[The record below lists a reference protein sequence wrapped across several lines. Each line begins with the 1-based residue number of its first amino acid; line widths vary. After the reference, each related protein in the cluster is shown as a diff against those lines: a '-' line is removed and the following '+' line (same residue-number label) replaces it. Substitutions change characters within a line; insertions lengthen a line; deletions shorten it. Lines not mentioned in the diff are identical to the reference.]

1 MKQNFVILLLT
12 LLSFT
17 AIGQRMIKGKV
28 SDAAGAP
35 LIGANVVVK
44 EVPTVGT
51 ITDVDGNYELQVP
64 SSATALIFSYTGFDT
79 QEIALGNSNMVDVTL
94 AEGKILDEV
103 VIVGYGS
110 QTKKDVTG
118 SISKVT
124 GEAVA
129 NLVTPSFVQQLAGRA
144 AGVQIQNTSGI
155 LGSAPQ
161 VRIRGVNSIS
171 SGTQPLYVVDGVP
184 VFSGDV
190 GAFTPANALGDINP
204 NDIESFE
211 ILKDGAASAIYGSRA
226 ANGVVLITT
235 KKGSAGKAKFNY
247 DVNFGT
253 AKAAKLFDLLG
264 AEDFVTIQNEK
275 YTNAGANPVANLQK
289 RADGSTVD
297 TDWQALTFRRAMQ
310 HSHNLS
316 VSGGIDKTNYFF
328 SFGYAD
334 QEGIVLSNSL
344 RRFSFRANI
353 EQKVNKWLTVGFKSG
368 VTRQNNVGPL
378 TGSNS
383 LSGNV
388 FGTIRM
394 LPNVEALDP
403 THPTGYNIDLIN
415 IRSLG
420 RGANNDV
427 ISNGIPNQL
436 FVLENDKRESGSWRL
451 LGNAYLDVR
460 LMEGLN
466 FKTMLGLDG
475 SYVTDFLFQDPRHGD
490 GSSANGRVSQVYS
503 PSTRWNWQNILTY
516 DKKFG
521 DHNLGLTLVQEY
533 QKQTVSFFQSQVTN
547 ISDLYFQENIV
558 TGTFATPE
566 AFGGIGQNGLASYLG
581 RVNYNYA
588 GKYYLSGSIRRDAL
602 SSLAPGNRV
611 GYFPGVS
618 FAYRMSEESYWESLK
633 DMISDFRIRGSYAQ
647 TGNTN
652 IGNYPYIGSYGS
664 GLYGTQNGI
673 AYNNFG
679 NDQLKWE
686 SQTKTDVGVDLGFKN
701 NRYNLSVAYW
711 IQDNKDIILQAP
723 TAPSLGIPNN
733 FINKNIGRVK
743 GSGIEFT
750 FDAGVINKS
759 NFKWNLSA
767 NFSTQ
772 HNEVVSLVN
781 GQDITTSYNV
791 IREGESLRAIYGY
804 IYKGVNA
811 ANGNPIYESYNRD
824 ADGNITET
832 ILIQADLAKQQYFVY
847 NPDNPTDLST
857 ARALSATRDRVIL
870 GSALPT
876 WFGGLNNSFKIGNFD
891 VDMLIRFSGGN
902 KIMNRT
908 RADLLGMTFN
918 NNSTEILGRWQ
929 SPENPG
935 DGQTPKMFL
944 NRDALVNNPD
954 FASTRWVEDG
964 DFVRLQNL
972 SVGYRFSAAT
982 LKSLGLSSARVYVQ
996 GQNLVTITGYS
1007 GLDPETSTAFS
1018 TNTGFGEDFNGNP
1031 QQRIYSVGLNVGF

>member
-12 LLSFT
+12 VLSFT
-17 AIGQRMIKGKV
+17 AFGQRMVKGKV
-28 SDAAGAP
+28 SDATGSP
-35 LIGANVVVK
+35 LIGANVLVK
-44 EVPTVGT
+44 EVPSVGT
-51 ITDVDGNYELQVP
+51 ITDVDGMYELQVP
-64 SSATALIFSYTGFDT
+64 SNGTTLVFSYTGFDT
-79 QEIALGNSNMVDVTL
+79 KEVAIGTSAMIDVTM

-103 VIVGYGS
+103 VIIGYGS
-110 QTKKDVTG
+110 QSKKDVTG

-124 GEAVA
+124 GESVA
-129 NLVTPSFVQQLAGRA
+129 ALVSPSFVQQLAGRA

-184 VFSGDV
+184 VFSGDL
-190 GAFTPANALGDINP
+190 GGFTSNNALADINS

-235 KKGSAGKAKFNY
+235 KKGAAGKAKFTY
-247 DVNFGT
+247 DVNFGV
-253 AKAAKLFDLLG
+253 AQAAKLFDLLG
-264 AEDFVTIQNEK
+264 AQDFVTIQNEK
-275 YTNAGANPVANLQK
+275 YTNAGANPVAKLQT

-297 TDWQALTFRRAMQ
+297 TDWQDLTFRRAVQ

-316 VSGGIDKTNYFF
+316 VSGGVDKTNYFF
-328 SFGYAD
+328 SFGFAD
-334 QEGIVLSNSL
+334 QEGIVLSNKL
-344 RRFSFRANI
+344 QKYSFRANI
-353 EQKVNKWLTVGFKSG
+353 EQKVNNWLTVGFKSG
-368 VTRQNNVGPL
+368 VTRQGNQGPL
-378 TGSNS
+378 TGSNN
-383 LSGNV
+383 LSGNI

-403 THPTGYNIDLIN
+403 THPTGYNVDLIN
-415 IRSLG
+415 VRSLG
-420 RGANNDV
+420 RGANGDV
-427 ISNGIPNQL
+427 ISNGIPNLL
-436 FVLENDKRESGSWRL
+436 FVLENDKRQSDSWRL
-451 LGNAYLDVR
+451 LGNAYLDVK
-460 LMEGLN
+460 LMDGLN
-466 FKTMLGLDG
+466 FKSLLGIDG
-475 SYVTDFLFQDPRHGD
+475 SYITDFLFQDPRHGD
-490 GSSANGRVSQVYS
+490 GLSANGRVSQAYS
-503 PSTRWNWQNILTY
+503 PSTRWNWQNILSY
-516 DKKFG
+516 NKEFG
-521 DHNLGLTLVQEY
+521 DHNLGVTLVQEY
-533 QKQTVSFFQSQVTN
+533 QKQRQTFFQSQVTN

-558 TGTFATPE
+558 SGTFATPE
-566 AFGGIGQNGLASYLG
+566 AFGGISENGLASYLG
-581 RVNYNYA
+581 KVNYNFA
-588 GKYYLSGSIRRDAL
+588 GKYYLSGSIRRDEL
-602 SSLAPGNRV
+602 SALAPGNRV

-618 FAYRMSEESYWESLK
+618 FAYRISEESYWESLK
-633 DMISDFRIRGSYAQ
+633 DVISDFRLRGSFAQ

-652 IGNYPYIGSYGS
+652 IGNYPYVGSYGS
-664 GLYGTQNGI
+664 GLYGGQNGI

-679 NDQLKWE
+679 NDLLKWE
-686 SQTKTDVGVDLGFKN
+686 SQTKTDFGFDLGLKN

-711 IQDNKDIILQAP
+711 IQDNDDIILQAP
-723 TAPSLGIPNN
+723 TAPSLGVPNN

-743 GSGIEFT
+743 SSGIELT
-750 FDAGVINKS
+750 LDANIVRKG
-759 NFKWNLSA
+759 NFKWNVNA

-772 HNEVVSLVN
+772 KNEVLTLVN
-781 GQDITTSYNV
+781 GQDITTAYNI
-791 IREGESLRAIYGY
+791 IREGESIRSIYGY
-804 IYKGVNA
+804 NYVGVNA

-832 ILIQADLAKQQYFVY
+832 ILVQADLTKQAYYVY
-847 NPDNPTDLST
+847 NADNPTDLST
-857 ARALSATRDRVIL
+857 VRALSATRDRVIL

-876 WFGGLNNSFKIGNFD
+876 WFGGLDNTLSFGNFD
-891 VDMLIRFSGGN
+891 VNFLIRFSGGN

-908 RADLLGMTFN
+908 RADLMGMTFN

-935 DGQTPKMFL
+935 DGQTPKLFL

-954 FASTRWVEDG
+954 FASTRFVEDG

-972 SVGYRFSAAT
+972 SLSYRFSESS

-996 GQNLVTITGYS
+996 GQNLVTLTGYS

-1031 QQRIYSVGLNVGF
+1031 QQRVYSVGLNVGF

>member
-79 QEIALGNSNMVDVTL
+79 QEIALGNSNTVDVTL

-378 TGSNS
+378 TGSNN

>member
-378 TGSNS
+378 TGSNN

-490 GSSANGRVSQVYS
+490 GSSANGRVSQAYS